1 MDISLERILQE
12 MDIQGKQQNELGAF
26 LGFSTGNIVTDWKS
40 GRVKSYTKYLH
51 AIADFLDVSVEYLK
65 GETEEKKK
73 PSADNDEELTNE
85 KRLIGAL
92 YDQVPKEK
100 RSEAIK
106 RIIEALSNL

>member
-65 GETEEKKK
+65 GETDQKEK
-73 PSADNDEELTNE
+73 PPIVEDERLKELYELTAG
-85 KRLIGAL
+85 LSDTDIIAL
-92 YDQVPKEK
+92 KSFVAGLK
-100 RSEAIK
+100 A
-106 RIIEALSNL
+106 NH